1 MRRAS
6 PAEARTEPSGEN
18 TTTRTTP
25 LWPRS
30 VASSPRCVGQSQAAA
45 TASTVV
51 PPRPRANPRLWT
63 RVFTARLRS
72 EVGGDR
78 LATGPRAQRRPEAG
92 TDGVLD
98 DADRA

>member
-1 MRRAS
+1 MRRSS

-18 TTTRTTP
+18 ATTRTTP

-30 VASSPRCVGQSQAAA
+30 VANSPRCVGQSQAAA

-51 PPRPRANPRLWT
+51 PPMPRANPRLWM
-63 RVFTARLRS
+63 RVLTARLRS

-78 LATGPRAQRRPEAG
+78 LAAGPRPHRHPQGGA
-92 TDGVLD
+92 DGVLD
-98 DADRA
+98 DADG